1 MENQRKWAGWI
12 IIGVAV
18 ILGATV
24 LTLNQGTAV
33 EAPAAQ
39 EHPSA
44 ESIMRQLF
52 PYAGE
57 GSDAFEKL
65 DIDGLEAHAVLRGG
79 ETLGYT
85 IRQDVQGYAGLI
97 GLTVGIRPD
106 GTISGIHVGGD
117 QFRETENLGAKAKD
131 AEFTDQFVGK
141 AVPLELDQDIDA
153 IAGATITSRAVVD
166 GVNNAAAHLKPFL
179 TSALAEERT
188 ANASAI
194 GYGGPVLVRLS
205 LGENGVIEFIDIGGA
220 RFMETEGV
228 GSRVREKDFMDQFI
242 GKTPPLTLGEDI
254 DAISGA
260 TVSSQA
266 AVDAANDAAAFL
278 AQ

>member
-1 MENQRKWAGWI
+1 MDNQRKWAGGI
-12 IIGVAV
+12 IIGAAVVLVAT
-18 ILGATV
+18 A
-24 LTLNQGTAV
+24 LTLNQGSAV
-33 EAPAAQ
+33 ETPAAQ
-39 EHPSA
+39 AAPSD

-65 DIDGLEAHAVLRGG
+65 SIDGLEAHAVLRGG

-85 IRQDVQGYAGLI
+85 VQQTVQGYAGPIELVV
-97 GLTVGIRPD
+97 GLRPD
-106 GTISGIHVGGD
+106 RTISGVHVGGEN
-117 QFRETENLGAKAKD
+117 FKETENLGAKAKD
-131 AEFTDQFVGK
+131 AAFTDQFVGK
-141 AVPLELDQDIDA
+141 TIPVELEQDIDA

-166 GVNNAAAHLKPFL
+166 GVNNAAAHLEPFL
-179 TSALAEERT
+179 SIASSSSRT
-188 ANASAI
+188 ANASTI

-205 LGENGVIEFIDIGGA
+205 LDENGVIESVDIGGA

-228 GSRVREKDFMDQFI
+228 GSRVREKAFMEQFV

-254 DAISGA
+254 DAVSGA

-266 AVDAANDAAAFL
+266 AVDAVNDAAAFL